1 MARYLDAW
9 DAKHFAA
16 CADLC
21 NYSLIEV
28 DPGSVRSLDAAA
40 EFAAA
45 LAARAWA
52 GAIERDIRA
61 VQVGGSA
68 ANVAVE
74 VTLAGGRREQALF
87 LVTNRDGH
95 WGIQGRSIIEA

>member
-1 MARYLDAW
+1 MAQYLDAW

-45 LAARAWA
+45 PAARAWV

-74 VTLAGGRREQALF
+74 VTLF
-87 LVTNRDGH
+87 LITNRDGH